1 MWSAGVILYILLCG
15 YPPFYG
21 QSDAAILDK
30 VRAGNY
36 SFERP
41 EWRTVTETAKD
52 LIRHLL
58 VVNPE
63 DRYTIDEALEHPW
76 ITQHNVLPDEPLD
89 LNIESLRE
97 FRNGLRLQKAV
108 LMCIASQVSDNEISH
123 LREAFIKL
131 DTNGDGCLTL
141 AELSSGLAHVPGINA
156 AEVEEIMKSMDVD
169 QNGTIDYTGNF
180 YFRIPCSNS
189 RPISLPSTRASF
201 FRFSYI
207 RQRR

>member
-1 MWSAGVILYILLCG
+1 MILYILLCG

-21 QSDAAILDK
+21 QSDAAILEK

-41 EWRTVTETAKD
+41 EWRTVTDTAKD
-52 LIRHLL
+52 LIRHML

-63 DRYTIDEALEHPW
+63 NRYDINQALEHPW
-76 ITQHNVLPDEPLD
+76 ITEHNQLPDEPLA
-89 LNIESLRE
+89 LNIDSLRE

-108 LMCIASQVSDNEISH
+108 LLCIASQVSDNEITG

-141 AELSSGLAHVPGINA
+141 AELRVGLEHVPEINA
-156 AEVEEIMKSMDVD
+156 TEIEEIMKRMDVD
-169 QNGTIDYTGNF
+169 QNGSIDYTGNL
-180 YFRIPCSNS
+180 YCRILSSNFR
-189 RPISLPSTRASF
+189 
-201 FRFSYI
+201 
-207 RQRR
+207 